1 MVLKRTVYADASGN
15 EWEIEKNALPKLRG
29 MYVYWIA
36 ECKKLSK
43 SFRSDKKKDLIFQ
56 IKINNINNKQT
67 NSYGTQFES

>member
-15 EWEIEKNALPKLRG
+15 EWEIEKSAVPKLRG
-29 MYVYWIA
+29 MYVYWVA

-56 IKINNINNKQT
+56 IKINNIKNQT
-67 NSYGTQFES
+67 NSYGTQS

>member
-15 EWEIEKNALPKLRG
+15 EWEIEKSAVPKLRG

-56 IKINNINNKQT
+56 IKINNIKNQT
-67 NSYGTQFES
+67 NSYGTQS